1 MGQYTF
7 DNLKGFESFSKK
19 AQPGDIVITGKNFG
33 CGSSRQQAVDCFAAL
48 GIQAIIAES
57 FGAIYERNAINAAL
71 PIINCSDLSELDL
84 KDGDN
89 IRVNLL
95 TGNIENLRN
104 NKNIQT
110 EPFSDVQ
117 YEVYQK
123 GGLLG

>member
-1 MGQYTF
+1 LLPWVF
-7 DNLKGFESFSKK
+7 
-19 AQPGDIVITGKNFG
+19 
-33 CGSSRQQAVDCFAAL
+33 RQLF
-48 GIQAIIAES
+48 
-57 FGAIYERNAINAAL
+57 
-71 PIINCSDLSELDL
+71 PIMNCRELSELGL
-84 KDGDN
+84 KDGDF

-104 NKNIQT
+104 NKNIKT